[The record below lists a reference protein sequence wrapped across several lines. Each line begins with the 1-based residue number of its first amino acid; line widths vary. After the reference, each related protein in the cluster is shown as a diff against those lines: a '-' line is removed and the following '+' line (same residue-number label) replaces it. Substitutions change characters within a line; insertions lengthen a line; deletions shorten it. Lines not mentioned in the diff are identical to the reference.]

1 MYIKICPQ
9 PGLPA
14 PLQRNILQTPI
25 PFPFSPLD
33 NEPARRVYADEHPER
48 REGGAAGA
56 RNSPWPRLPAP
67 GARIAPLARAH
78 GPGITIRRGFSGA
91 EFFRTSWPSHNRQRP
106 LCADTVRLICIRMKS
121 VSLGSKLAKRVNKTR
136 AASLPLA
143 IHRSDDLYGPRRTH
157 ECLSS
162 GPPGQLC
169 SMDVLDSPRTLGS
182 RITLLIALVLL
193 RRDPSPTFSGCSLSP
208 SLYMYLSLR
217 LSFSLS
223 LSLVQACFFYSLLS
237 FLSFRS

>member
-1 MYIKICPQ
+1 MR
-9 PGLPA
+9 GHRASNLH
-14 PLQRNILQTPI
+14 T
-25 PFPFSPLD
+25 
-33 NEPARRVYADEHPER
+33 NE
-48 REGGAAGA
+48 
-56 RNSPWPRLPAP
+56 
-67 GARIAPLARAH
+67 
-78 GPGITIRRGFSGA
+78 IR
-91 EFFRTSWPSHNRQRP
+91 
-106 LCADTVRLICIRMKS
+106 
-121 VSLGSKLAKRVNKTR
+121 SLGSKLAKRVNKTG

-223 LSLVQACFFYSLLS
+223 LSFRLVSFTRYSLPS
-237 FLSFRS
+237 